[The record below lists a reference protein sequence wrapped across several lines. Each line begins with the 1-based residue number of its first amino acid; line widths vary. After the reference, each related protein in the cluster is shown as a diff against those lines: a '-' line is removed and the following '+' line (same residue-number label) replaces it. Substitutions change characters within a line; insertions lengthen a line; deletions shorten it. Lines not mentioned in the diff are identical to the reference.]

1 MKTKNLVLAIMA
13 AMVLVVL
20 LKIGLLFTTNKE
32 VNVGELPVDRIN
44 STLPA
49 ELQDLKNKIT
59 DRNLTEE
66 ERFIAID
73 AMTRHEDKDLA
84 IITLEKLEETQKTTA
99 IGDRIRRA
107 VVALRYN
114 KPVEEIKKND
124 TPVKSY

>member
-13 AMVLVVL
+13 AMVLVVI
-20 LKIGLLFTTNKE
+20 LKIGMLFTTNKE
-32 VNVGELPVDRIN
+32 VNVGELPVDKIT

-59 DRNLTEE
+59 DSSLTDE

-84 IITLEKLEETQKTTA
+84 IVTLEKLEETQKTTA

-107 VVALRYN
+107 VVALRFN
-114 KPVEEIKKND
+114 KPIEEVKKND